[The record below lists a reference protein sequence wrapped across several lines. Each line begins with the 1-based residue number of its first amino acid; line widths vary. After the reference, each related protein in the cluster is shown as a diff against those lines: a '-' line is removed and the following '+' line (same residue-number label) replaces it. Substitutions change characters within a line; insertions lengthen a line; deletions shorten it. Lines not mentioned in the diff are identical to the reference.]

1 MDWLV
6 CVCVAPVIVA
16 MFDVR
21 SVRDVRGRVCGVLTG
36 VVAGLTLLVPAGFAQ
51 QSSAGCAGGV
61 TIEGRVLG
69 ADGKPVGD
77 AIVRL
82 EKKTAAPVAETKTD
96 ASGGFHFA
104 ALPDGGYRLSAEQA
118 GLHTA
123 AVDVGPS
130 EGTCSEKV
138 ELKFAGETGSAAPGA
153 MSGPA
158 AQAMEFADAPSF
170 SIAGVTDWTAVGGH
184 GSDSTLRTSESLASE
199 TRDLKPESVGHDGVG
214 ARSEKESESQFRAA
228 VGSSPGSFEANH
240 KLGEFYLRTRRYA
253 DAVTFLEA
261 AGRIDPTDAANQ
273 YDLVFAYEESGKLA
287 EASNRAHEALARRQ
301 SADLYRL
308 AGEVD
313 EKRGDPLSAVHE
325 FEQAAKLNPSER
337 NYFAWGSELL
347 LHRAVWQAQEVFRK
361 GVDAYPKS
369 VRMQTAMGAA
379 LFAGARYDA
388 AAVRLCEASDLDPAD
403 PSPYIFM
410 GKIQMAAPN
419 SLGCIEPKLARFVQ
433 QQPDN
438 AEANY
443 LNAMSILKRQ
453 EQVPDKDALRQAQG
467 LLAKAVSL
475 DPKCSEAFLQLGIIA
490 ASQKA
495 FDSAIDYYKKAIIA
509 DPTLA
514 DAYYRLGV
522 AYDRTAQPEKARE
535 QFQLH
540 DQIKQRQAE
549 ATEQQRRD
557 VKQFLVV
564 LPGKADGQE
573 MP

>member
-21 SVRDVRGRVCGVLTG
+21 SVRDVRGRVCGVFTVAL
-36 VVAGLTLLVPAGFAQ
+36 AGLTLLVPVGVAEQA
-51 QSSAGCAGGV
+51 SAGCAGGV

-69 ADGKPVGD
+69 ADGKPVSD

-82 EKKTAAPVAETKTD
+82 EKKVAAPVAETKTD
-96 ASGGFHFA
+96 ASGGFRFA

-118 GLHTA
+118 GLHAAAIDVVTA
-123 AVDVGPS
+123 A
-130 EGTCSEKV
+130 EKCSEKV
-138 ELKFAGETGSAAPGA
+138 ELMFAGEGGSAAPGA

-158 AQAMEFADAPSF
+158 AQAMEFADAPNF

-199 TRDLKPESVGHDGVG
+199 TRDLKPENVGHDGEG
-214 ARSEKESESQFRAA
+214 AKNENESESQLRAA
-228 VGSSPGSFEANH
+228 VGSSPGSFDANH
-240 KLGEFYLRTRRYA
+240 KLGEFYLRARRDA
-253 DAVTFLEA
+253 DAVPFLED
-261 AGRIDPTDAANQ
+261 AGRINPTDDANQ
-273 YDLVFAYEESGKLA
+273 YDLVLAYEESGKLA
-287 EASNRAHEALARRQ
+287 EAGKHAHEALARRQ

-313 EKRGDPLSAVHE
+313 EKLGDPLSAVHE
-325 FEQAAKLNPSER
+325 FEQAAKLNPSEQ

-433 QQPDN
+433 QQPAN

-443 LNAMSILKRQ
+443 LYAMSILKRQ
-453 EQVPDKDALRQAQG
+453 EQVPDKEALRQAQD

-475 DPKCSEAFLQLGIIA
+475 DPKCSEGYLQLGIIA

-495 FDSAIDYYKKAIIA
+495 FDSAIDFYKKAIAA

-535 QFQLH
+535 QFQVH
-540 DQIKQRQAE
+540 DQMKQRQAE

-564 LPGKADGQE
+564 LSGKPDGQE

>member
-1 MDWLV
+1 ML
-6 CVCVAPVIVA
+6 
-16 MFDVR
+16 DVR
-21 SVRDVRGRVCGVLTG
+21 SVRDVRGRVCGVL
-36 VVAGLTLLVPAGFAQ
+36 VVVGAGLTLLVPAAFAQ
-51 QSSAGCAGGV
+51 QPSSGCAGRV
-61 TIEGRVLG
+61 TIEGRVVG
-69 ADGKPVGD
+69 ADGKPVRD

-82 EKKTAAPVAETKTD
+82 EKKADAPVAETKTD
-96 ASGGFHFA
+96 ASGGFHFT
-104 ALPDGGYRLSAEQA
+104 ALADVSYRLSAEQEGSRTA
-118 GLHTA
+118 GIN
-123 AVDVGPS
+123 VGTS
-130 EGTCSEKV
+130 AEKCSEKV
-138 ELKFAGETGSAAPGA
+138 ELMFSGDGGSAAPGA
-153 MSGPA
+153 MRGPV
-158 AQAMEFADAPSF
+158 AQAMEFADEPNF

-184 GSDSTLRTSESLASE
+184 GSDATLRTSESLASE
-199 TRDLKPESVGHDGVG
+199 ARNLKPENMRQDGTG
-214 ARSEKESESQFRAA
+214 AREENESESKLRAA
-228 VGSSPGSFEANH
+228 VGSSPGSFDANH
-240 KLGEFYLRTRRYA
+240 KLGEFYLRAKRYA
-253 DAVTFLEA
+253 EAVPLLEA
-261 AGRIDPTDAANQ
+261 AGRINPADDANQ
-273 YDLVFAYEESGKLA
+273 YDLVLAYEESGELA
-287 EASNRAHEALARRQ
+287 QAGKHAHEVLAHGH

-313 EKRGDPLSAVHE
+313 EKLGDPLSAVHE
-325 FEQAAKLNPSER
+325 FEHAAQLNPSEQ

-403 PSPYIFM
+403 SSPYVFM

-419 SLGCIEPKLARFVQ
+419 PLGCIEPKLARFAQ
-433 QQPDN
+433 QQPRN

-443 LNAMSILKRQ
+443 LYAMSILKRQ
-453 EQVPDKDALRQAQG
+453 EQVPNKATLQQAEG

-475 DPKCSEAFLQLGIIA
+475 DPKCSEAYLQLGIIA

-495 FDSAIDYYKKAIIA
+495 FDPAIDFYKKAIAA

-540 DQIKQRQAE
+540 DQIKQRQTE

-564 LPGKADGQE
+564 LSGQPDGHQ

>member
-1 MDWLV
+1 
-6 CVCVAPVIVA
+6 

-21 SVRDVRGRVCGVLTG
+21 SVRDVRGRVGRVLIAAAAGVSLLT
-36 VVAGLTLLVPAGFAQ
+36 PAVFGQEA
-51 QSSAGCAGGV
+51 SARCAGGV

-69 ADGKPVGD
+69 VDGEPVRD

-82 EKKTAAPVAETKTD
+82 EKMVATPVAETKTD
-96 ASGGFHFA
+96 ASGGFRFA
-104 ALPDGGYRLSAEQA
+104 AVPAASYRLSAEEG

-123 AVDVGPS
+123 TIDVATPA
-130 EGTCSEKV
+130 GTCSEKV
-138 ELKFAGETGSAAPGA
+138 ELMFAGEVGSAATGVA
-153 MSGPA
+153 RGSA
-158 AQAMEFADAPSF
+158 AGTMEFADEPSF

-199 TRDLKPESVGHDGVG
+199 TRNLKAEDVGHDGAGVRG
-214 ARSEKESESQFRAA
+214 ENESESQLRAA

-240 KLGEFYLRTRRYA
+240 KLGEFYLRARRYA
-253 DAVTFLEA
+253 DAVRFLEA
-261 AGRIDPTDAANQ
+261 AGKINSTDDANQ
-273 YDLVFAYEESGKLA
+273 YDLVLAYEESGKVA
-287 EASNRAHEALARRQ
+287 EAGKLAHAALSHGQ
-301 SADLYRL
+301 SADLYRV

-313 EKRGDPLSAVHE
+313 EKLGDPLSAVHE
-325 FEQAAKLNPSER
+325 FEQAVKLNASEQ

-361 GVDAYPKS
+361 GVGAYPKS

-388 AAVRLCEASDLDPAD
+388 AAARLCEASDLDPAD
-403 PSPYIFM
+403 RGPYIFM
-410 GKIQMAAPN
+410 GKIQMAAPD
-419 SLGCIEPKLARFVQ
+419 SLGCIEPKLARFVEQ
-433 QQPDN
+433 EPGN

-443 LNAMSILKRQ
+443 LFAMSILKRL
-453 EQVPDKDALRQAQG
+453 EKVPDQEALQRAQG
-467 LLAKAVSL
+467 LLSKAVAL
-475 DPKCSEAFLQLGIIA
+475 DPKCSEAYLQLGIIA

-495 FDSAIDYYKKAIIA
+495 YDSAIDFYKKAIAA

-522 AYDRTAQPEKARE
+522 AYDRTAQPERARD
-535 QFQLH
+535 QFRLH
-540 DQIKQRQAE
+540 DQIKQKQAE

-564 LPGKADGQE
+564 LSGKAEGQE